1 MRYSESE
8 WYPKL
13 FKNYVADITNPSL
26 CHGNKALVL
35 ELALV
40 SQIIFNFLFKKNHI
54 FTIWED
60 DQKME
65 NNGEGVSVTRHYVLQ
80 YS

>member
-40 SQIIFNFLFKKNHI
+40 S
-54 FTIWED
+54 
-60 DQKME
+60 
-65 NNGEGVSVTRHYVLQ
+65 
-80 YS
+80 